1 MTQRGDETLTATSTN
16 PKSAP
21 SLKDENRSARPL
33 AIVTGASAGI
43 GYELARKCAA
53 HGFDLLIA
61 TDDPKLIDAAREFE
75 LLGGAGVRRNRNKR
89 PSPALNRP
97 AWGN

>member
-1 MTQRGDETLTATSTN
+1 MTATSTD
-16 PKSAP
+16 PASAT

-33 AIVTGASAGI
+33 AIVTGASASAGI

-89 PSPALNRP
+89 PSPALDRP
-97 AWGN
+97 TWRN